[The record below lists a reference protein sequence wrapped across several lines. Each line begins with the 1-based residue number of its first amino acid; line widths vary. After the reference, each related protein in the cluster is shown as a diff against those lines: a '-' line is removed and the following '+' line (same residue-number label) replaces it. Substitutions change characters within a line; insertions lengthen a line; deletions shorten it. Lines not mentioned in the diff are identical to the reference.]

1 MIFNVS
7 ARERRAVR
15 EGETHAAVKTSKSNT
30 PESFL
35 VGVGASGALLAGA
48 AIVFVT
54 LVGLV
59 SFNVWPT
66 GQALSVE
73 GNVELSAPTP
83 SGSPSNAAAPV
94 SAASGLL
101 ASTTAGSGATA
112 GGGTAGGGS
121 GQGGGKDKGGGGKP
135 KSGVTNPPA
144 AAPPATDNFSD
155 TDEGGS
161 TPSAP
166 GSSSKNPT
174 HPINPAHPERPHQN
188 ISEGSKG
195 TDDGNEDAS
204 GDVVTGKGPFMRPTP
219 PSSPTNSGGGT
230 STDPSGSNGNGN
242 GFGHRSQRFRH

>member
-1 MIFNVS
+1 MIYNVS

-15 EGETHAAVKTSKSNT
+15 EGETHAAVKTSNSNT

-54 LVGLV
+54 LLGLV

-66 GQALSVE
+66 GQALSVD

-83 SGSPSNAAAPV
+83 NTSPGHAAAPV

-121 GQGGGKDKGGGGKP
+121 DQGGGKDQGGGGKP
-135 KSGVTNPPA
+135 KSDVTNPPA
-144 AAPPATDNFSD
+144 ATPPPTDDFTD
-155 TDEGGS
+155 TGDQGS
-161 TPSAP
+161 TPSTPVSA
-166 GSSSKNPT
+166 SKNPT
-174 HPINPAHPERPHQN
+174 LPIHPAHPERPHQD

-195 TDDGNEDAS
+195 KDNASDDESED
-204 GDVVTGKGPFMRPTP
+204 VLTGKGPFMRPTP
-219 PSSPTNSGGGT
+219 PSSPTHPSSGSTNSGT
-230 STDPSGSNGNGN
+230 NSGSGN
-242 GFGHRSQRFRH
+242 GFGHRSQRFGH